1 MKKYVQ
7 GSAVARVL
15 RDRNAA
21 LFLTGV
27 VVSGFGSSAM
37 WLTSGIWV
45 KSLTGSDS
53 LAALT
58 VCAMWLPSMAGPLLG
73 TVADRVRRRPLLVA
87 ANVTMTALLPLLI
100 AANSPDR
107 IWLLFAVLV
116 LYGVNGVVQDAAE
129 AALVATALDAELL
142 GDFNGLRMTANEGMK
157 LLAPLTGAGLYARF
171 GGPSVALLDAGTFL
185 VAAGIFALVR
195 VAEERPRR
203 ARPRAAR
210 ASLRGV
216 AAETGEGVRH
226 LWGSPVL
233 RPLVLAGAATM
244 FLASLSSSTLYA
256 VVDKGLGHAP
266 GFIGVLYAVQGAGSV
281 TVGVLSGP
289 LLRRLP
295 ARVFGALGV
304 ALFAAAVC
312 LRAAPSDAVAF
323 GCAFAVGAGLP
334 CVLIATLTSVQR
346 ATPAPLL
353 GRVAATANTLLFA
366 PNAVALAVGSGLVA
380 VVDYR
385 VTLPVTGAMGLVV
398 AGWLFLSPPGHDP
411 SGTPWAATPPP
422 RTSAPT
428 PGPRPTPTPRDTGAV
443 E

>member
-1 MKKYVQ
+1 MNRHLH
-7 GSAVARVL
+7 GTAVVRVL

-45 KSLTGSDS
+45 KSLTGSDG

-58 VCAMWLPSMAGPLLG
+58 ACALWLPSMAGPVLG

-87 ANVTMTALLPLLI
+87 ANLTMTALLPLLV
-100 AANSPDR
+100 AADAPAR

-129 AALVATALDAELL
+129 AALVATTLDAELL

-157 LLAPLTGAGLYARF
+157 LLAPLTGAGRYARF
-171 GGPSVALLDAGTFL
+171 GGPAVALLDAGTFL
-185 VAAGIFALVR
+185 LAAGVFSLVR
-195 VAEERPRR
+195 SDEPR
-203 ARPRAAR
+203 ARPGK
-210 ASLRGV
+210 RGT
-216 AAETGEGVRH
+216 AEPPATATALMAETKAGVRH
-226 LWGSPVL
+226 LWGSAVL
-233 RPLVLAGAATM
+233 RPLVLAGAATL
-244 FLASLSSSTLYA
+244 FLASLISSASYA

-281 TVGVLSGP
+281 CVGVLSGP

-295 ARVFGALGV
+295 ARVFGALGAGV
-304 ALFAAAVC
+304 FASAVC
-312 LRAAPSDAVAF
+312 LRAVPGDAVAF

-334 CVLIATLTSVQR
+334 CVLIASLTSVQR
-346 ATPAPLL
+346 ETPAHLV
-353 GRVAATANTLLFA
+353 GRVSATANTLLFA
-366 PNAVALAVGSGLVA
+366 PNAVALALGSGLVA
-380 VVDYR
+380 VVDHR
-385 VTLPVTGAMGLVV
+385 VMLPVTGAVGLVV
-398 AGWLFLSPPGHDP
+398 AGWLLLAP
-411 SGTPWAATPPP
+411 SREPATPAPP
-422 RTSAPT
+422 TGGSAP
-428 PGPRPTPTPRDTGAV
+428 GPYPMPTPRDTGAV